1 MMAVIYLRHSIHGS
15 KVACSDWEA
24 DYDEQHGWERYDVD
38 APAELVSPEANTLR
52 VKRKYR
58 KANQVDATEG
68 N

>member
-1 MMAVIYLRHSIHGS
+1 MMAVIYLRHPVHGS

-38 APAELVSPEANTLR
+38 APDEVAAPEANVLR

-58 KANQVDATEG
+58 KANQVEATEG
-68 N
+68 S